1 MGIVFKQSLKNSLVI
16 YLGFA
21 IGGINTVI
29 FYPKFLESDYYGI
42 VVFLLAASNLFMP
55 IIALGI
61 HFAIIKFFSAYKEKE
76 QRDRFLSTTLF
87 LPLLIALPIG
97 FLWDYFHD
105 WIIQYCPEENR
116 AAIQD
121 YTVVIYIVATACA
134 YFEVFYSWAKVQMQS
149 VLGNILKEFWNRA
162 VVMILLVS
170 IFFDFITRYEFIYF
184 LTGAYILRTFVMMF
198 YAFSLYFP
206 SFSLKLPNN
215 FGEVVRYS
223 LYIIL
228 AGSAGAIILDI
239 DKVMIPGKETFQ
251 QAAYYTVA
259 VYIGTFIEVPSRA
272 MRQILEPLTSKT
284 LNENNDKEVNSLYK
298 RSSINLLLIG
308 GLFFLLVNCSIH
320 EFFKMM
326 EQGYSGGELIVLMIS
341 FVKLYN
347 VFLGNNRDIINN
359 SKFYRIALPF
369 SIGAGLSVYFLN
381 KLFYYDLSY
390 GTDGL
395 ALATFITIFF
405 FNSIK
410 LWFVHIKF
418 KMNPFTNKTFVM
430 FGIIAVLFGLFY
442 FWNFNFHPLVNIALK
457 SFLIVVLYLT
467 AVYKLHVSPDI
478 NNVALRLVKKV
489 LK

>member
-1 MGIVFKQSLKNSLVI
+1 M
-16 YLGFA
+16 
-21 IGGINTVI
+21 
-29 FYPKFLESDYYGI
+29 
-42 VVFLLAASNLFMP
+42 FLLSWSNLFMP
-55 IIALGI
+55 ITALGI
-61 HFAIIKFFSAYKEKE
+61 HFAIIKFFSAYKEKQ
-76 QRDRFLSTTLF
+76 QRDRFLSTALF
-87 LPLLIALPIG
+87 LPLFVALPIG
-97 FLWDYFHD
+97 FLWSYFHE

-116 AAIQD
+116 LAVQN
-121 YTVVIYIVATACA
+121 YTIAIYIIATACA

-162 VVMILLVS
+162 VVMILLLA
-170 IFFDFITRYEFIYF
+170 IFFDFITRSEFIYF

-206 SFSLKLPNN
+206 KFSLKLPDN
-215 FGEVVRYS
+215 FGEVVKYS

-251 QAAYYTVA
+251 EAAYYTVA

-284 LNENNDKEVNSLYK
+284 LNENNEKEVNSLYK

-326 EQGYSGGELIVLMIS
+326 EDGYSGGEMIVLMIS

-381 KLFYYDLSY
+381 KLFYYDLGY

-405 FNSIK
+405 FNSVK
-410 LWFVHIKF
+410 LWFVQSKF
-418 KMNPFTNKTFVM
+418 KMNPFTNKTYLM
-430 FGIIAVLFGLFY
+430 LGIIVALFAAFY
-442 FWNFNFHPLVNIALK
+442 FWDFNFHPLINIALK
-457 SFLIVVLYLT
+457 SSLIAPLYL
-467 AVYKLHVSPDI
+467 VVIYKLQISPDI
-478 NNVALRLVKKV
+478 NNVANRLIKKV